1 MVNTGYPGV
10 IRSEED
16 LSQINVVDNS
26 TVIATIGLAKK
37 GLVNSRVLVKSPN
50 ELINTFG
57 TPLVSGGRPENQ
69 VIDYGIYAAIE
80 GLKESSNVYFTRLTN
95 GSERYSAIG
104 VSGTYTGVASGASI
118 VTSAKPTTEALANYP
133 NGYLPNDNGDI
144 GSSNTPL
151 DVYAVGPGVY
161 GDNIA
166 IRVIT
171 PYASAVAG
179 LSADVDWMNNYDEA
193 ADVSGV
199 NAKWKKIFKVQVYT
213 KQSYES
219 FGTLFASISASPDET
234 FYVSNDYTVLD
245 NSGNAMFADEVIN
258 GKSSYI
264 YVKSNGVMPAYTTSY
279 LALTGGA
286 DSTLTTTADHSTG
299 WSIYSNKDIKVDVLS
314 PVPVNGNSSNAAL
327 STSTLT
333 AINGVLSK
341 RMDFISP
348 VQVGSIGS
356 KTKNALIQD
365 SVSVTAGTVSNPSY
379 FAKYAGWQLVLDP
392 YNSLR
397 VWIPNSIFAAA
408 IYARTDR
415 VAFPWE
421 APAGTDLGGIP
432 SSQTNLKLDESE
444 LGEMYKTYNINTA
457 RRINGVQYIW
467 GQKTAQLK
475 KTARDRINV
484 RRMLLTVENN
494 VESILSQFLF
504 KGNTDR
510 NRERIVSLITNYMTG
525 VKIDGG
531 VEEFRVVVDS
541 TNNTSTTIAQ
551 NILNVDLYVKPVQTI
566 EFINLKLVISAD
578 SVSVGEA

>member
-16 LSQINVVDNS
+16 LSQVNVVDNS
-26 TVIATIGLAKK
+26 TVIATLGLAKK

-50 ELINTFG
+50 ELVNVFG

-69 VIDYGIYAAIE
+69 IIDYGIYAAIE
-80 GLKESSNVYFTRLTN
+80 GLKETTNVYFTRLTN
-95 GSERYSAIG
+95 GTERYSAVG
-104 VSGTYTGVASGASI
+104 VGGSFSGAASATTI
-118 VTSAKPTTEALANYP
+118 VTSAKPTSDALAAYQ

-161 GDNIA
+161 GDDIA
-166 IRVIT
+166 VRVVT

-179 LSADVDWMNNYDEA
+179 LSADVDWMYNYDESV
-193 ADVSGV
+193 DVSSV
-199 NAKWKKIFKVQVYT
+199 NAKWKKIFKVQIYT
-213 KQSYES
+213 KKSYES
-219 FGTLFASISASPDET
+219 FTTLFASISASPAET

-258 GKSSYI
+258 GKSQYV
-264 YVKSNGVMPAYTTSY
+264 YVKASGVMPAYTSNY
-279 LALTGGA
+279 LALSGGV

-299 WSIYSNKDIKVDVLS
+299 WSIYSNKDVKIDVVS
-314 PVPVNGNSSNAAL
+314 PVPVNGSTANAAV

-348 VQVGSIGS
+348 VQVGGINS
-356 KTKNALIQD
+356 KTKNALILD

-397 VWIPNSIFAAA
+397 VWLPNSIFAAA

-432 SSQTNLKLDESE
+432 SSQTNLKLDEAD

-457 RRINGVQYIW
+457 RRISGVQYIW

-494 VESILSQFLF
+494 VEAILSQFLF

-510 NRERIVSLITNYMTG
+510 NRERVVSLITNYMSG
-525 VKIDGG
+525 VKVDGG
-531 VEEFRVVVDS
+531 VEEFKVVVDS

-566 EFINLKLVISAD
+566 EFINLRLIITAD

>member
-16 LSQINVVDNS
+16 LTQVNVVDNS
-26 TVIATIGLAKK
+26 TVIATVGLAKK
-37 GLVNSRVLVKSPN
+37 GLVNSRVMVKSPN

-69 VIDYGIYAAIE
+69 IIDYGIYAAIE
-80 GLKESSNVYFTRLTN
+80 GLKETTNVYFTRLTN
-95 GSERYSAIG
+95 GTERYSAIG
-104 VSGTYTGVASGASI
+104 VSGAFNAPASGVSI
-118 VTSAKPTTEALANYP
+118 VTSAKPTTEALASYP

-144 GSSNTPL
+144 GSSNTPF
-151 DVYAVGPGVY
+151 DVYSVGPGVY
-161 GDNIA
+161 GDNVA
-166 IRVIT
+166 IRIVT

-179 LSADVDWMNNYDEA
+179 LSADVDWMNNYDEPLN
-193 ADVSGV
+193 VSSV
-199 NAKWKKIFKVQVYT
+199 DAKWKKIFKVQVYK

-219 FGTLFASISASPDET
+219 FNSLFASISASPVET

-264 YVKSNGVMPAYTTSY
+264 YVKASGVMPAYTSTY
-279 LALTGGA
+279 LALAGGV
-286 DSTLTTTADHSTG
+286 DSTLTTTADHSSG
-299 WSIYSNKDIKVDVLS
+299 WSIYSNKDVKVDVVS
-314 PVPVNGNSSNAAL
+314 PVPVNGNSSNASL

-341 RMDFISP
+341 RMDFITP

-397 VWIPNSIFAAA
+397 VWLPNSIFAAA

-432 SSQTNLKLDESE
+432 SSQTNLKLDEAD

-504 KGNTDR
+504 KGNTSR
-510 NRERIVSLITNYMTG
+510 NRERIVSLITNYMTS
-525 VKIDGG
+525 VKVDGG

-541 TNNTSTTIAQ
+541 TNNTATTIAQ

-578 SVSVGEA
+578 LVSVGEA